1 MELCEKDTRNS
12 STSNFGMA
20 IVRGTYLGVVEMSSN
35 VTLETKGFKIER
47 LNYLNT
53 SSSNKG
59 HGFCHLQYV

>member
-1 MELCEKDTRNS
+1 
-12 STSNFGMA
+12 MA

-35 VTLETKGFKIER
+35 VRRETKGFEIER

-59 HGFCHLQYV
+59 HGFCHLQYG